1 VSIDRERAEIYNILA
16 TIFLKLLF
24 GIVAI
29 SAFVVV
35 LVIFLRDPSFPL
47 VGMEAVLS
55 GTVYVCFR
63 HLFPSGPGP

>member
-1 VSIDRERAEIYNILA
+1 MSIDRERAEIYNILA

-35 LVIFLRDPSFPL
+35 LVIFLRDP
-47 VGMEAVLS
+47 
-55 GTVYVCFR
+55 
-63 HLFPSGPGP
+63 